1 MKEKGKRL
9 AQKINEVTN
18 EIFAVIDGNFSSL
31 YDLNARV
38 KIRRENDMIPVK

>member
-9 AQKINEVTN
+9 AQKTNEITN
-18 EIFAVIDGNFSSL
+18 EIFAVIDGNFSSR
-31 YDLNARV
+31 YDLNAKV